1 MARAHQLAMEGYK
14 YMFNEKLVTVWSAP
28 NYTYRCGNLASI
40 MELDENLQKYFKI
53 FEAAPTE
60 GKASDGKSVPLYFLW
75 VWWWSNILLF
85 NNIYM
90 SKKVDQYHFINY
102 EFCFNRYLF
111 LWNLTVLMSLKL
123 TMSFLFI
130 FPNGTMSLK

>member
-1 MARAHQLAMEGYK
+1 MFGRDTVEQFLHNNGLNLVARAHQLAMEGYK

-60 GKASDGKSVPLYFLW
+60 GKASDGKSVPLYFL
-75 VWWWSNILLF
+75 
-85 NNIYM
+85 
-90 SKKVDQYHFINY
+90 
-102 EFCFNRYLF
+102 
-111 LWNLTVLMSLKL
+111 
-123 TMSFLFI
+123 
-130 FPNGTMSLK
+130 